1 MIYKEDETSGEIIAV
16 REPSKFHGRD
26 ISEWLEARKR
36 GVTGT
41 DVGKIMGL
49 SHWGTSYDV
58 YADKMGLSLPID
70 DNEPML
76 WGRLLEPVILKEYAD
91 RNDIEVIKPEGAII
105 GKEDWIIGSPDGICV
120 TRPEGKWGWG
130 IEVKTGAI
138 RNPAG
143 EKRWSKK
150 GVKPIV
156 ISPDYEYQCRWY
168 MMLCDLPK
176 WELVALLNG
185 NDFRTYTI
193 MRDEKLEEEMYN
205 KCKDFWFNNVLAKVP
220 PPTSPSRR
228 FS

>member
-1 MIYKEDETSGEIIAV
+1 MIYKVDETSGEIIAV

-58 YADKMGLSLPID
+58 YVDKMGLSLPID

-105 GKEDWIIGSPDGICV
+105 GKEDWIIGSPDGICI

-185 NDFRTYTI
+185 NDLRTYTI

>member
-41 DVGKIMGL
+41 DVGKIMGF

-58 YADKMGLSLPID
+58 YVDKMGLSLPID